1 MMTTTARQHNALARC
16 GRHFRLP
23 TEMQHAVSRVGLI
36 AGWGRYPIVVA
47 EALKRSGHQVYCL
60 GVKDHADPVLKNI
73 CDGFG
78 WMGLARIGRAVRFLR
93 RYRCRDA
100 TMAGKVHKVRLYQ
113 PWSWIKHLPDWRGVR
128 TFYPHFV
135 ARTKD
140 RRDDTL
146 LTAIVD
152 AFAED
157 GIHFGPATDY
167 APELLVKPGQLT
179 RRGPTAAEQ
188 KDIEFGWRLAKEMGR
203 LDIGQSVVVKDQT
216 AIAIE
221 AIEGTDEC
229 IRRAGV
235 LCGGGGFTVVKTAK
249 PQQDMRFDV
258 PTVGVW
264 TLETMAAA
272 GGRLLAIEADRTVL
286 VDEADFVRY
295 ADEHRIA
302 VLALADQP

>member
-1 MMTTTARQHNALARC
+1 MGNVRMGNGEGASQSPSAACR
-16 GRHFRLP
+16 
-23 TEMQHAVSRVGLI
+23 RVGLV

-47 EALKRSGHQVYCL
+47 EALKRNGHEVYCL
-60 GVKDHADPVLKNI
+60 GVKDHADPVLRTL
-73 CDGFG
+73 CDGFA
-78 WMGLARIGRAVRFLR
+78 WMGLARVGRAIRYLR
-93 RYRCRDA
+93 RNHCRDA
-100 TMAGKVHKVRLYQ
+100 MMAGKIHKMRLYQ
-113 PWSWIKHLPDWRGVR
+113 PWAWLKHLPDWRGIR

-157 GIHFGPATDY
+157 GIEFGPATDY
-167 APELLVKPGQLT
+167 APELLVKSGQLT
-179 RRGPTAAEQ
+179 RHQPTAAQ
-188 KDIEFGWRLAKEMGR
+188 LKDIQFGWTLAKAMGR
-203 LDIGQSVVVKDQT
+203 LDVGQSVVIKDQT
-216 AIAIE
+216 AIAVE

-229 IRRAGV
+229 IRRAGA
-235 LCGGGGFTVVKTAK
+235 LCRAGGFTVVKTAK

-272 GGRLLAIEADRTVL
+272 GGKILAIEAGRTIL
-286 VDEADFVRY
+286 VDEPEFLDFADKHGIGVVALE
-295 ADEHRIA
+295 ADGHLRA
-302 VLALADQP
+302 A